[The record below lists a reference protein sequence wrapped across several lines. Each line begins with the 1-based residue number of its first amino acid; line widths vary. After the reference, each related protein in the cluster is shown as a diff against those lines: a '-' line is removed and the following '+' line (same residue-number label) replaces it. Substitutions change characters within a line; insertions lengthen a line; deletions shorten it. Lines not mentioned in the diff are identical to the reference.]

1 MTPSAADIHSEPIEE
16 ETPKIKQE
24 EIDIDLT
31 DPEVEAAAQKIQ
43 ASFRGHMK
51 FKRKQ
56 TVSQEENQEKETITS
71 EKDKVEK
78 ISSAI
83 SSSPVSSEG
92 SSVQKV
98 RQDEGVTEGKEKE
111 EKVADMKPTEQTVE
125 KVKESGSGEGDKV
138 NKDEGKTTEVKM
150 QEVPAEMKTTV
161 TPQATEAEE
170 IDIDL
175 NDPDV
180 AAATKKLQAGFRGR
194 LNRRKKA
201 KEDALAASTVLL
213 LD

>member
-1 MTPSAADIHSEPIEE
+1 MTPSAADVHSEPTQKEE
-16 ETPKIKQE
+16 AETKQE

-51 FKRKQ
+51 LKRKQ
-56 TVSQEENQEKETITS
+56 TISQEESQEKGTISS
-71 EKDKVEK
+71 EKVEK

-83 SSSPVSSEG
+83 SG
-92 SSVQKV
+92 SSISRDICGVQK
-98 RQDEGVTEGKEKE
+98 DKEDKDVTERKEKE
-111 EKVADMKPTEQTVE
+111 EEEATKMKPIEPTVD
-125 KVKESGSGEGDKV
+125 KVKESGSAEG
-138 NKDEGKTTEVKM
+138 GKNEETSVVESAEVKK
-150 QEVPAEMKTTV
+150 QEVPAEMEATA

-201 KEDALAASTVLL
+201 KENALAASTVLL